1 MRKKILGL
9 LVAGALSLGLVGCGG
24 SLENKLDSSE
34 RVDETKSN
42 YVVINYS
49 GGKIVDVWTLE
60 NSNVRKA
67 IYLEAYEFVDDNG
80 NWVTVS
86 GDFLVIKCKD
96 DKEFSKY
103 KEFHETVN
111 E

>member
-9 LVAGALSLGLVGCGG
+9 LVVGALSLELVGCGG
-24 SLENKLDSSE
+24 VLENNIASE
-34 RVDETKSN
+34 RVDESKNN

-60 NSNVRKA
+60 NAYVQNSSNSDG
-67 IYLEAYEFVDDNG
+67 YEFVDDNG
-80 NWVTVS
+80 NFVTVS
-86 GDFLVIKCKD
+86 GDVLVIRCND

-103 KEFHETVN
+103 EEFHETIK

>member
-1 MRKKILGL
+1 MKKKILGL
-9 LVAGALSLGLVGCGG
+9 LVAGTLSLGLVGCSGV
-24 SLENKLDSSE
+24 LENNLAYKSLDE
-34 RVDETKSN
+34 AKNN

-60 NSNVRKA
+60 NFDIRTLLNSNVC
-67 IYLEAYEFVDDNG
+67 EFVDDNG
-80 NWVTVS
+80 NRVFIL
-86 GDFLVIKCKD
+86 GNILVVKCKD

-103 KEFHETVN
+103 KEFHEAIK